1 MWRRTCLFL
10 LSPGFRRQSQNV
22 VRHTCLFRAQYGIS
36 VRLSEGTPLRLLNT
50 STSVPVWQCLVESI
64 QELAEKAD
72 DVESWWRFCRLWR
85 MHFPQAAADSL
96 PLLLENELLVH
107 DEQNETGKQEKE
119 SNIME
124 RVPRDLQCLPVFLQA
139 LCTAVQL
146 GETRLQLSFPTT
158 KDDASTEGSAM
169 LVSVLAELRVVV
181 FYLAQE
187 RLTHTLYAV
196 HDRLSET
203 THAKNENSRKDIVLS
218 AASSSSR
225 DGERVGQMGVRLTPE
240 ELQQAL
246 LLADASAAVLSIG
259 PPVTLLPSLYRL
271 LLPALGACEQLENH
285 RLGALA
291 IAVARSADFDDPN
304 GDKDNF
310 SSTTA
315 TAVDCPSSGDLRPIM
330 TCYTVLSHLHA
341 VARALE
347 VRMRESMQRF
357 ESKGM
362 KPTGTS
368 IRQAQLRLLS
378 LKERKDLEKQRELES
393 ESVGSDATG
402 TKLLETVGIVCSA
415 LAARRYTDDRFWKA
429 VTDYTVASLQASAN
443 SFPTS
448 TSYPHLLED
457 VRNILFALDHVHHKA
472 YFDCV
477 MSLLV
482 KLHLL
487 QEPIPPPSAVRNAM
501 KAVKGQTAATLGR

>member
-1 MWRRTCLFL
+1 M
-10 LSPGFRRQSQNV
+10 
-22 VRHTCLFRAQYGIS
+22 
-36 VRLSEGTPLRLLNT
+36 LSEGASLRLLST
-50 STSVPVWQCLVESI
+50 STSMPVWQCLVESI
-64 QELAEKAD
+64 QDVVEKAD
-72 DVESWWRFCRLWR
+72 DVELWWRFCRLWR
-85 MHFPQAAADSL
+85 MHFPQKATADAL
-96 PLLLENELLVH
+96 PLMLENELLVH
-107 DEQNETGKQEKE
+107 EDQNVTGKQEKE
-119 SNIME
+119 SNVME

-146 GETRLQLSFPTT
+146 GETRLQLSFATT
-158 KDDASTEGSAM
+158 GNDVNTEESAM

-196 HDRLSET
+196 HDRLAEAT
-203 THAKNENSRKDIVLS
+203 YAKNENRGKDIVLNAVS
-218 AASSSSR
+218 TSSR
-225 DGERVGQMGVRLTPE
+225 EDERVGQMGVRLTPE
-240 ELQQAL
+240 ELQQTL
-246 LLADASAAVLSIG
+246 VLADTSAAVLSIG

-304 GDKDNF
+304 GDKDYF
-310 SSTTA
+310 ASTT
-315 TAVDCPSSGDLRPIM
+315 TTTMDCPSSGDLRPIM

-341 VARALE
+341 LARALE
-347 VRMRESMQRF
+347 VRMRESMQRL

-362 KPTGTS
+362 NPAGAS

-378 LKERKDLEKQRELES
+378 LKERKELEKQRKLES
-393 ESVGSDATG
+393 ERVGSDAAD
-402 TKLLETVGIVCSA
+402 TKLLETVGMVCSA

-429 VTDYTVASLQASAN
+429 VTDYTVASLQASVN
-443 SFPTS
+443 SFSTS

-457 VRNILFALDHVHHKA
+457 VRDILFALDHVHHKA
-472 YFDCV
+472 HFDCV

-501 KAVKGQTAATLGR
+501 KAAKGQTAATFRSVM